1 MAHWC
6 RREQLGRWCASTVA
20 KVIAD
25 LRDEPEEKP
34 EPIRYEI
41 TASQVMWSEDGTGF
55 KEKGR
60 KRELLIAQDEHA
72 RFKVSWRVVDGPARE
87 ADVVSYMEE
96 AFQRYGPPLVI
107 KHDGDSIFHGERM
120 RALLN
125 QYEVLDLT
133 GPRCYPQYNGKKER
147 SIRDVKSYERALRR
161 SRRRLT
167 LRQRLDEAVHDLNE
181 QRPRPVLGG
190 RTAKEVF
197 TQDTIELP
205 DRRQFSKEVER
216 TEKRLFAI
224 ARSRSEQRSARR
236 RAIEE
241 VLLRY
246 SLMKESGD
254 VSRNY
259 EAGIRTD

>member
-1 MAHWC
+1 
-6 RREQLGRWCASTVA
+6 
-20 KVIAD
+20 VIAD
-25 LRDEPEEKP
+25 LRDKGEKKP
-34 EPIRYEI
+34 KPIRYEI

-55 KEKGR
+55 QEKGR

-72 RFKVSWRVVDGPARE
+72 RFKVSCRLVDGPARE
-87 ADVVSYMEE
+87 EDVVSYMEE
-96 AFQRYGPPLVI
+96 AFQRYGPPLAI
-107 KHDGDSIFHGERM
+107 KHDGDSIFHGKRM
-120 RALLN
+120 RELLN
-125 QYEVLDLT
+125 RYEVLDLT
-133 GPRCYPQYNGKKER
+133 GPRSYPQYNGKKER

-161 SRRRLT
+161 SGRSLT
-167 LRQRLDEAVHDLNE
+167 LRRRIDEAVHDLNE
-181 QRPRPVLGG
+181 ERPRPVLGG
-190 RTAKEVF
+190 RTAREVF
-197 TQDTIELP
+197 AQDSIELP
-205 DRRQFSKEVER
+205 DRRLLRKEVER
-216 TEKRLFAI
+216 TEQRLFAI